1 MSNSY
6 GPNDPRRFI
15 REKTSGIVDVG
26 KDIGKDL
33 LDKVRP
39 EVKDTV
45 VKGAQFAGNVFQDA
59 KTITKEEKYD
69 PSAYVTAGAAYGLEY
84 FGKGVEFLTNQIA
97 QKTGIDPAL
106 VALGE
111 MFVPYSKLGKLG
123 KVSKFAK
130 TVKVTSNLN
139 DLKAFSFATKVD
151 NLTGGNVKSEVMQ
164 MLSKT
169 DNFDGMF
176 QGSTLDTIKNI
187 QKQYPIT
194 PLNPKVI
201 TPKEA
206 KLRNQAMLKEGIN
219 VYKDELNMT
228 WKRLGEG
235 RWRNTTARNA
245 TRQKIDQITGLPG
258 TRRDSTINYINKRS
272 RDLVASNADE
282 VKHVNSI
289 YNSRDAIN
297 QRLNLVKGDRNF
309 MTVEHRIGQSDWK
322 KLGLEGNPHD
332 SANLWLTTTHEA
344 AVKTKI
350 ENTLRGKTIKGNY
363 IVDFNPQNNALH
375 VMKLENFKLNELPT
389 GKRFKK
395 NAKGDYNLQEI
406 EKYLTT
412 LK

>member
-45 VKGAQFAGNVFQDA
+45 VKGAQFAGNVFQNA